1 MSLKKNVYI
10 IVFSTS
16 TACQS
21 IRPYEKE
28 YLVHPLMDDGLV
40 RRMGERLM
48 MSQCQAVER
57 LGNAMGGG
65 IGGTSCPTCGG

>member
-1 MSLKKNVYI
+1 MSLNKTI
-10 IVFSTS
+10 CSILFLAS

-21 IRPYEKE
+21 IKPYEKE

-40 RRMGERLM
+40 RRMDERLM
-48 MSQCQAVER
+48 MSQCQTVER
-57 LGNAMGGG
+57 LGNAVGTG